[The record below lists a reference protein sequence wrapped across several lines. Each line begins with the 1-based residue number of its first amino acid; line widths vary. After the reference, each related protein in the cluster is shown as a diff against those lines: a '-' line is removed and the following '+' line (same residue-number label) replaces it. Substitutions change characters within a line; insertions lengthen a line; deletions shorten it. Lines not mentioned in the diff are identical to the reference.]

1 MGRTTKTQSADERKR
16 RIDVRMIERDQAHSR
31 GPIPRPKYEVPIT
44 ELLDHPDVTDPPQA
58 HADYVP
64 GSANASR

>member
-1 MGRTTKTQSADERKR
+1 MSRTKQTPSADERKR
-16 RIDVRMIERDQAHSR
+16 KTDVRTIEIAQAHSR

-44 ELLDHPDVTDPPQA
+44 ELLDHQDNQQPPQ
-58 HADYVP
+58 HTDFVP